1 MNGFLKF
8 LLIAAVFVVPA
19 VIANSFGKSL
29 RLQDQIGRFYFVLF
43 AVVVSVV
50 IALFGGSPKLAI
62 DLSGGVKLV
71 YELKKDKS
79 GNLPSAEVVD
89 QLIGVVKKRLDPGNV
104 KEITIRPFGQ
114 DKIEVIVPT
123 PAQNASATQADDAR
137 EELERIKYLIGTSGA
152 LEFRITA
159 NTHKHQSIIDRATK
173 LKDDDDVLNGPGA
186 DGKDVALARW
196 VPIANTKKARDE
208 FRPNGEYT
216 LRTVRRLDND
226 IPQVLVAIDPF
237 NVTGEY
243 LANAS
248 SGLDALGQPAVFF
261 RFNADGALRFE
272 RLTRANT
279 PANNNGQIS
288 HLAII
293 LDDVMQSAP
302 RINEVISESGQ
313 ITGGFNNEQGAK
325 DLAEILNAG
334 GLPAAL
340 EKDPSQKV
348 ISATLGRETI
358 NSGVTSM
365 VIATSVVI
373 VFMLIYYR
381 FAGLVANLALILNV
395 LLIYAFMIMFNA
407 AFSLAGLA
415 GLALTV
421 GMAVDAN
428 VLIYE
433 RMREELARGAT
444 LRMAIRNGF
453 DRATVTIVDAN
464 LTTLITAVVLYMI
477 GTDQIKGFAVTLTVG
492 IVMNLFTAITCT
504 RLMFDVAERN
514 RWVSNL
520 KFMQIMGNTNF
531 DFIGKRQLCYTISI
545 AFLTVGIIAA
555 FIRGEELFSI
565 DFTGGTSVT
574 MVFDKPPQ
582 GGIAKVREE
591 VEKKFP
597 DATVNQ
603 EGESAD
609 QLAGGTDFT
618 VETAESDQDKVEAAL
633 TASFP
638 TELKRYRMTYSAPT
652 VIGTA
657 PAAASNSAS
666 PTAPITLPATTPA
679 IVPATV
685 APASGPALTPPVG
698 PALTPPVGTGS
709 DLSTP
714 VEGLAAGD
722 AATEFASF
730 DEELGSSCQPAPA
743 ATAAAPTA
751 TAAPLPTSLP
761 PATIVPPTAGA
772 ATSPL
777 TVPGLVPP
785 TVPGAG
791 TPAGPTIVSPTL
803 PGVTA
808 PATAPLTVSPPLPS
822 FPDLQ
827 NAVGT
832 PTVTTSTTPA
842 TTTDAPEADRF
853 AGGSRIELKL
863 QPGISRPRLD
873 ELIKAAAGEGSP
885 AVGYRLSPSEAIVG
899 KVKRLENWVLELNVP
914 APQAEA
920 LLKRLD
926 AQVASTA
933 FFSSSDLVRSAVA
946 SSARTSAV
954 WAMIVSMFLVMVYV
968 WFRFQDLSFGFAAIL
983 ALIHDV
989 LFTVSCIALS
999 YWLAPMMGFAL
1010 VDPFKIDLTV
1020 VAALLTII
1028 GYSLNDTIVIFDR
1041 IREVRGKSPMMTGDT
1056 INTCVNQ
1063 TLSRTILTS
1072 LTVFMVVVI
1081 LYFWGGPG
1089 IHRFAFA
1096 MVVGTISGTYS
1107 TIYVAS
1113 PFLLWLFRKQ
1123 NAAAAAKG
1131 AAPAIG

>member
-8 LLIAAVFVVPA
+8 LLIAGVFVVPA
-19 VIANSFGKSL
+19 VIANSFSKSL
-29 RLQDQIGRFYFVLF
+29 RLQDQVGRFYFVLF
-43 AVVVSVV
+43 AVVVGVV
-50 IALFGGSPKLAI
+50 IALFGGDPKLAI

-71 YELKKDKS
+71 YELKKDKN

-159 NTHKHQSIIDRATK
+159 NPHKHQSIIDRATK

-186 DGKDVALARW
+186 DGKEVALARW
-196 VPIANTKKARDE
+196 VPIADTKKARDE
-208 FRPNGEYT
+208 FRPNGGYT
-216 LRTVRRLDND
+216 MRTVRRLDND
-226 IPQVLVAIDPF
+226 VPQVLVAIDQF

-248 SGLDALGQPAVFF
+248 SGLDSMGQPAVFF

-272 RLTRANT
+272 RLTQANT

-293 LDDVMQSAP
+293 LDDFMQSAP

-313 ITGGFNNEQGAK
+313 ITGGFNNEQAAK

-340 EKDPSQKV
+340 DKDPSQKV

-358 NSGVTSM
+358 TSGVTSM

-395 LLIYAFMIMFNA
+395 LLIYAFMIIFNA

-433 RMREELARGAT
+433 RIREELTRGST

-464 LTTLITAVVLYMI
+464 VTTLITAVVLYMI

-531 DFIGKRQLCYTISI
+531 DFIGKRQICYTVSL
-545 AFLTVGIIAA
+545 AFLTVGLIAA

-603 EGESAD
+603 EGESAA
-609 QLAGGTDFT
+609 QLEGGTDFT
-618 VETAESDQDKVEAAL
+618 VETAESNQDAVEAAL
-633 TASFP
+633 TSSFP
-638 TELKRYRMTYSAPT
+638 TELKRYRMTYGAPT
-652 VIGTA
+652 VIGAA

-685 APASGPALTPPVG
+685 VPPAG

-714 VEGLAAGD
+714 VEGLAAAD
-722 AATEFASF
+722 ATTEFASF

-743 ATAAAPTA
+743 ATAAAPAA

-761 PATIVPPTAGA
+761 PSTIVPPTSGA
-772 ATSPL
+772 PTSPL
-777 TVPGLVPP
+777 TVPALVPP

-791 TPAGPTIVSPTL
+791 VPAGPTIVSPTL

-808 PATAPLTVSPPLPS
+808 PATTPLPVSPPVSS
-822 FPDLQ
+822 FSDLQ

-832 PTVTTSTTPA
+832 PTVTTTPA
-842 TTTDAPEADRF
+842 TTTDAPEVDRF

-873 ELIKAAAGEGSP
+873 ELVKAAAEQSSP
-885 AVGYRLSPSEAIVG
+885 AVGYRLSPPESIVG

-926 AQVASTA
+926 TQVASTA
-933 FFSSSDLVRSAVA
+933 FFSSSDLVRASVA
-946 SSARTSAV
+946 SGARTSAV
-954 WAMIVSMFLVMVYV
+954 WAMIVSLFLVMLYV

-989 LFTVSCIALS
+989 LFTVSCLALS
-999 YWLAPMMGFAL
+999 YWLAPYFGFAL

-1041 IREVRGKSPMMTGDT
+1041 IREVRGKSPMMTGEV

-1081 LYFWGGPG
+1081 LYFWGGAG

-1096 MVVGTISGTYS
+1096 MVVGTLSGTYS